1 MTTLELVKSRIER
14 LDRKV
19 NSYKEIEAA
28 APVMKRQRVNEKM
41 TYILQNPET
50 LKWAVISDEQVEEL
64 NNLYNIAKT
73 GMSINDEFDL
83 FSNNL
88 KN

>member
-1 MTTLELVKSRIER
+1 MTTLELVKSRIES
-14 LDRKV
+14 LDRNV
-19 NSYKEIEAA
+19 NSYKEIEDSK
-28 APVMKRQRVNEKM
+28 PVMKRQRVNEKM

-73 GMSINDEFDL
+73 GFSVDEDPFL
-83 FSNNL
+83 F
-88 KN
+88 KA

>member
-1 MTTLELVKSRIER
+1 MTTLEIVKTRIKN
-14 LDRKV
+14 LDRNV
-19 NSYKEIEAA
+19 NSYKEIEDSK
-28 APVMKRQRVNEKM
+28 PVMKRQRVNEKM

-73 GMSINDEFDL
+73 GLSVDEDPFL
-83 FSNNL
+83 F
-88 KN
+88 KA

>member
-1 MTTLELVKSRIER
+1 MTTLEIVKTRIKN
-14 LDRKV
+14 LDRNV
-19 NSYKEIEAA
+19 NSYKEIEDS
-28 APVMKRQRVNEKM
+28 APVLKRQRVNEKM

-73 GMSINDEFDL
+73 GLSVDEDPFL
-83 FSNNL
+83 F
-88 KN
+88 KA

>member
-1 MTTLELVKSRIER
+1 MTTYEIVKTRIKN
-14 LDRKV
+14 LDRNV
-19 NSYKEIEAA
+19 LSYKEIEDS
-28 APVMKRQRVNEKM
+28 APALKRQRVNEKM

-73 GMSINDEFDL
+73 GLSVDEDPFL
-83 FSNNL
+83 F
-88 KN
+88 KA

>member
-1 MTTLELVKSRIER
+1 MTTLEIVKTRIEK
-14 LDRKV
+14 LDRSV

-28 APVMKRQRVNEKM
+28 APVMKRQRVDGKM

-50 LKWAVISDEQVEEL
+50 LKWAILSDEQVEEL

-73 GMSINDEFDL
+73 GLSVDEDPFL
-83 FSNNL
+83 F
-88 KN
+88 KA

>member
-1 MTTLELVKSRIER
+1 MTTLEIVKSRIES

-19 NSYKEIEAA
+19 NSYKEIESA
-28 APVMKRQRVNEKM
+28 APIMKRQRVNEKM

-73 GMSINDEFDL
+73 GESVNEDPFL
-83 FSNNL
+83 F
-88 KN
+88 KA

>member
-1 MTTLELVKSRIER
+1 MTTLEIVKTRIEN

-19 NSYKEIEAA
+19 NSYKEIEDSK
-28 APVMKRQRVNEKM
+28 PVMKRQRVNEKM

-64 NNLYNIAKT
+64 NNLYNIAKI
-73 GMSINDEFDL
+73 GLSVDEDPFL
-83 FSNNL
+83 F
-88 KN
+88 KA

>member
-1 MTTLELVKSRIER
+1 MTTLEIVKTRIAN
-14 LDRKV
+14 LDRNV
-19 NSYKEIEAA
+19 NSYKEIEDSK
-28 APVMKRQRVNEKM
+28 PVMKRQRVNEKM

-73 GMSINDEFDL
+73 GFSVDEDPFL
-83 FSNNL
+83 F
-88 KN
+88 KA

>member
-1 MTTLELVKSRIER
+1 MTTLELVKSRIES
-14 LDRKV
+14 LDKKV

-41 TYILQNPET
+41 TYILQNPKT

-64 NNLYNIAKT
+64 NNLYHIAKY
-73 GMSINDEFDL
+73 GVSADEDPFT
-83 FSNNL
+83 F
-88 KN
+88 KA

>member
-1 MTTLELVKSRIER
+1 MTTLEIVKTRIKN
-14 LDRKV
+14 LDRNV
-19 NSYKEIEAA
+19 NSYKEIEDS
-28 APVMKRQRVNEKM
+28 APALKRQRVNEKM

-73 GMSINDEFDL
+73 GLSVDEDPFL
-83 FSNNL
+83 F
-88 KN
+88 KA

>member
-1 MTTLELVKSRIER
+1 MTTYEIVKTRIKN
-14 LDRKV
+14 LDRNV
-19 NSYKEIEAA
+19 NSYKEIEDSK
-28 APVMKRQRVNEKM
+28 PVMKRQRVNEKM

-73 GMSINDEFDL
+73 GLSVDEDPFL
-83 FSNNL
+83 F
-88 KN
+88 KA

>member
-14 LDRKV
+14 LDRNV
-19 NSYKEIEAA
+19 NSYKEIEDSK
-28 APVMKRQRVNEKM
+28 PVMKRQRVNEKM

-73 GMSINDEFDL
+73 GFSVDEDPFL
-83 FSNNL
+83 F
-88 KN
+88 KA

>member
-1 MTTLELVKSRIER
+1 MTTLELVKSRIES
-14 LDRKV
+14 LDRNV
-19 NSYKEIEAA
+19 NSYKEIEDSK
-28 APVMKRQRVNEKM
+28 PVMKRQRVNEKM

-73 GMSINDEFDL
+73 GLSVDEDPFL
-83 FSNNL
+83 F
-88 KN
+88 KA

>member
-1 MTTLELVKSRIER
+1 MTTLEIVKTRIEN

-19 NSYKEIEAA
+19 NSYKEIEDSK
-28 APVMKRQRVNEKM
+28 PVMKRQRVNEKM

-73 GMSINDEFDL
+73 GLSVDEDPFL
-83 FSNNL
+83 F
-88 KN
+88 KA